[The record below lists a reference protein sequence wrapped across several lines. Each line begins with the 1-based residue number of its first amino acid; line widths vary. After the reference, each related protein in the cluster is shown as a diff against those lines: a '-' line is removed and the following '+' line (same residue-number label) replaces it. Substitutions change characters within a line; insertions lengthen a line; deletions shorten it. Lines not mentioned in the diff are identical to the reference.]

1 MNKRHILSLICFIV
15 GIAFFAVGFFT
26 GEAEGGVFVIFPF
39 ITGSGVYPL
48 LGFIF
53 IFIAILL
60 FMFGFTTPIG
70 PEELQV
76 EDEYHPRKKTSVK
89 GGGIVLIGP
98 IPIVFGSNWKIA
110 IVLMIIAIILIIVAF
125 FAFRIL

>member
-1 MNKRHILSLICFIV
+1 MNKLHILSLICFIV

-70 PEELQV
+70 PVELQV
-76 EDEYHPRKKTSVK
+76 EDEHHPRKKTSVK

>member
-1 MNKRHILSLICFIV
+1 MNKIHILSLICFIV

-60 FMFGFTTPIG
+60 FMFGFTTHIR

-76 EDEYHPRKKTSVK
+76 EDEYQTRKKTSVK
-89 GGGIVLIGP
+89 GGGVVLIGP

-110 IVLMIIAIILIIVAF
+110 IVLMIIAIVLIIVAF
-125 FAFRIL
+125 SVFRIL